1 MSIIDI
7 EDFDQDLLKT
17 GTKDKLN
24 AINIDPWYLIPA
36 NKKWSLNLLIAQI
49 ISATLNDLYLT

>member
-49 ISATLNDLYLT
+49 ISATLNELYLT

>member
-24 AINIDPWYLIPA
+24 AINIDPWYPILA

>member
-24 AINIDPWYLIPA
+24 AINIDPWYPIPA

-49 ISATLNDLYLT
+49 ISATLNELYLT